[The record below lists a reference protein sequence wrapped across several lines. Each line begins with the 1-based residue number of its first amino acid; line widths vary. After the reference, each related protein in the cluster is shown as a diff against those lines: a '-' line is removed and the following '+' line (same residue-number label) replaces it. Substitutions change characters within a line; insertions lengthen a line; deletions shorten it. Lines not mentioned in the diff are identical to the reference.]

1 MRRPLGGRAGAHE
14 DGHEAP
20 EGHAGRPAGRLGA
33 GAPHPAGV
41 AASDRAGRVT
51 RRPRRRRR
59 LEFFDLEHRKGG
71 GEGARAPWT
80 ASPSSARAGA
90 AVALVVG
97 HEFAS
102 LATGMSVTH
111 PRRHALLVIATS
123 AVAAPLVL
131 ATSREWHGVPM
142 QLAVAGAIAALDWF
156 SFHEDNTRFSE
167 RPLCLLGNCRVNAML
182 TGALAHLGDVAGF
195 LLLLW
200 PATAGRRA
208 PRRPPRARRGRRRLR
223 GRRRASS
230 TARRARAPRATCA
243 GAGARVP
250 RGAHHARRV
259 ARRPQRP
266 HHRPRRGGRL
276 AAAGGLRARPR
287 ARRRLRAPRSPPRP
301 RRPRRA
307 PSSRSPPP
315 SSPPTPT
322 TSTPPRSTA
331 SCARPTT
338 GCPTASTTRRPPR
351 GARREGGGGGVSA
364 GRPDGKGG
372 RRRGC

>member
-1 MRRPLGGRAGAHE
+1 MDRVALERA
-14 DGHEAP
+14 
-20 EGHAGRPAGRLGA
+20 
-33 GAPHPAGV
+33 
-41 AASDRAGRVT
+41 
-51 RRPRRRRR
+51 
-59 LEFFDLEHRKGG
+59 
-71 GEGARAPWT
+71 
-80 ASPSSARAGA
+80 AGA

-156 SFHEDNTRFSE
+156 SFHEDKTRFSE

-200 PATAGRRA
+200 PATAGR
-208 PRRPPRARRGRRRLR
+208 
-223 GRRRASS
+223 
-230 TARRARAPRATCA
+230 ARRADRLALAA
-243 GAGARVP
+243 AAAAYAVAGARVIHRATRAGSASDL
-250 RGAHHARRV
+250 RG
-259 ARRPQRP
+259 
-266 HHRPRRGGRL
+266 RGGGACREARIMRDAWRGGLNDLITVLGVVAVWQPLADCARDPECAAGYALPGRL
-276 AAAGGLRARPR
+276 PSPAAAAR
-287 ARRRLRAPRSPPRP
+287 
-301 RRPRRA
+301 

-338 GCPTASTTRRPPR
+338 GCPTVRRPAGR
-351 GARREGGGGGVSA
+351 RGGARREGGSGVSA

-372 RRRGC
+372 RRRGR